1 MSKLTITTLTP
12 LHIGSGT
19 DFQGNFEYLY
29 FKEQGVAV
37 VIDQEK
43 TLGVLGEEKI
53 TNWITCIE
61 KREDLLAL
69 LKTRKAN
76 LRPEDIALRRI
87 PVVHKGLSGKN
98 ALREQLHDGMGKPIL
113 PGSSLKGA
121 IRTAIFAQFI
131 YKNTHLLNN
140 RANLQNRRGKFDDR
154 ELIKRCFGKDPNHD
168 ILRLLQVGDAFFE
181 GTQCYSSNIVNQS
194 GEKWITGS
202 RTPGKDPMQFL
213 EAIPAGSCNTGY
225 VDFRIDD
232 ALFQMAEKKDVFTGD
247 ISIVQ
252 FHRLFPLLNDHIK
265 DIVEREI
272 KYWEDEGNPE
282 AIGDYME
289 ELGKILEVIE
299 ACDEKSCVIRLGWG
313 TGYRTMTGAW
323 DRKLPDDIYYDLV
336 KSLRP
341 KHPEELVY
349 PKTTRM
355 LEGGVPL
362 GFIKLS
368 I

>member
-1 MSKLTITTLTP
+1 MSKMIITTLTP

-29 FKEQGVAV
+29 FKEQGVTV

-53 TNWITCIE
+53 SDWVACIE
-61 KREDLLAL
+61 KKEDLLAL
-69 LKTRKAN
+69 LKTRKTN
-76 LRPEDIALRRI
+76 IQPEDIALRTI
-87 PVVHKGLSGKN
+87 PLVHKGLSGKN
-98 ALREQLHDGMGKPIL
+98 TLREQLHDGMGRPLL

-140 RANLQNRRGKFDDR
+140 RNNLQNRKGKFDDR

-181 GTQCYSSNIVNQS
+181 KTRCYSSNIANQS
-194 GEKWITGS
+194 GDDWIAGRS
-202 RTPGKDPMQFL
+202 PGKPDPLQFI
-213 EAIPAGSCNTGY
+213 EAIPDGISNVGK
-225 VDFRIDD
+225 VDFRLDET
-232 ALFQMAEKKDVFTGD
+232 LFQIAGKKDVFTND
-247 ISIVQ
+247 ISILQ
-252 FHRLFPLLNDHIK
+252 FHRLFPLINAHTK
-265 DIVEREI
+265 DIVKREI
-272 KYWEDEGNPE
+272 KYWEEEGNPQ
-282 AIGDYME
+282 AIGNYLE
-289 ELGKILEVIE
+289 ELGKIIKEIDN
-299 ACDEKSCVIRLGWG
+299 CDEKSCVIRLGWG

-323 DRKLPDDIYYDLV
+323 DSKLPDDIYYDLI

-341 KHPEELVY
+341 KHPETLVY
-349 PKTTRM
+349 PKTTRL

-368 I
+368 L